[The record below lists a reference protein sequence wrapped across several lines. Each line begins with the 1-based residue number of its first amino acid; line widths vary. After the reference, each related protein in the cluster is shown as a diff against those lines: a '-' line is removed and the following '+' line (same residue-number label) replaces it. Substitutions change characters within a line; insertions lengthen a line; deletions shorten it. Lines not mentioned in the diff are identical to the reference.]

1 MGRPIRLCCGYVVFK
16 LSELCVRVIVSMEDE
31 GHSFAPDTLMLI
43 VNNDFRDTKTMDK
56 VQSAAKAVSAIR
68 DGMTIGIGG
77 WGPRRKPMALIRELL
92 RTDVKDLTVVAYGG
106 ADVGM
111 LCAAGKVKKVIFA
124 FVSLDF
130 MPLEPGFRRAR
141 ESGAIDVM
149 EIDEGLMLL
158 GLRAAAWGIPF
169 IPTAVGLG
177 TDVVTHNP
185 DIKLID
191 SPYDEKAWLA
201 MPALKLDVALIQA
214 SHSDRRGVCS
224 IESPDHYM
232 DDWFARAAEHTIVAC
247 ETVVESDYFNDP
259 STARKVFWERA
270 VTQSVVETPGGA
282 HPSSN
287 DPSYGFDSA
296 HFGLYAKHIAEGTF
310 EAYRAEFIGDSESDY
325 LDAVGGIDAIRTL
338 PLPIY

>member
-1 MGRPIRLCCGYVVFK
+1 
-16 LSELCVRVIVSMEDE
+16 MEDE
-31 GHSFAPDTLMLI
+31 GQSFAPDTLRLI
-43 VNNDFRDTKTMDK
+43 TNNEYWGTKTMDK
-56 VQSAAKAVSAIR
+56 VQTPADAIAAIR

-92 RTDVKDLTVVAYGG
+92 RSDVKELTVVAYGG

-130 MPLEPGFRRAR
+130 MPLEPGFRAAR

-158 GLRAAAWGIPF
+158 GLRAAAWGVPF
-169 IPTAVGLG
+169 IPTAVGIG
-177 TDVVTHNP
+177 TDVVNHNP

-191 SPYDEKAWLA
+191 SPYDDKAWLA

-214 SHSDRRGVCS
+214 SHCDRRGVCS

-232 DDWFARAAEHTIVAC
+232 DDWFARAAAHTIVAC
-247 ETVVESDYFNDP
+247 ESIVEGSYFNDP
-259 STARKVFWERA
+259 EKARQVFWERA
-270 VTQSVVETPGGA
+270 VTQSVVVTPGGA

-287 DPSYGFDSA
+287 DPSYGFDVA
-296 HFGLYAKHIAEGTF
+296 HFGVYAKHVAEGTF
-310 EAYRAEFIGDSESDY
+310 DAYRTQVIGDSEADY
-325 LDAVGGIDAIRTL
+325 IDAVGGIDAIHALSL
-338 PLPIY
+338 PVY